1 MGVEDKGSD
10 PHVVSE
16 VVAEKHLD
24 YDSESQMQPQT
35 EGTLKRQLKNRHIA
49 MISIGGVIGTGLF
62 LGTATSL
69 QSGGPIGL
77 LLGYMAVGSVC
88 YSVMISLGEMVAY
101 LPLPGGHITLA
112 ERFVDPAF
120 SFVMGWNYWYNW
132 TIILPAELSAAAVL
146 INFWNKSVNNAVW
159 ITMCLVVVITINM
172 FGAGVYGEC
181 EFIFAS
187 IKVITITALI
197 ILGIVLDLGGGPN
210 HDRIGFRY
218 WKNPGPFVQF
228 EGIGGA
234 KGQFLGWFAVLI
246 QAAFSFIGTEIVAI
260 AAGEAKNPRRN
271 LPKAIKRVYIRI
283 LLFYIGG
290 VIVIGLLVPSSDPSL
305 SLDTSD
311 AAGSPFVI
319 ALKHAGISGLPSVIN
334 AALLTSAWSAA
345 SSDLYTSSR
354 ALYGLAMV
362 GNAPKVFTKVTKN
375 GLPIVSLVTCAAFSA
390 LAYMGISKGSGRVF
404 GWFVNMTSIAG
415 LMTWFGICVTY
426 VRFYKGF
433 KLQGFDRKTLPYAHV
448 LQPYAAYYAI
458 FMCLLICFFSG
469 WEVFLRGKWQTD
481 KFVTTYIPLVLFP
494 ILYFG
499 AKIYNRVPMVKPQ
512 DMDFVTGLKEIE
524 AETYDEPPPR
534 NWVERFW
541 QWLVRLSPPAMLLT
555 KSRSLTPSSCFPSAD
570 VKRLASREMDL
581 LPCNAYD
588 IPIMLAHRALD
599 TPTRSITPLL
609 QRRQMLL
616 MMYCRCSIRSCVI
629 LYIPDSPGEQRIYP
643 PHHWYWSET
652 ELLCVLPHV
661 V

>member
-1 MGVEDKGSD
+1 MGVDSKGPS
-10 PHVVSE
+10 HVLSE
-16 VVAEKHLD
+16 NIVAEKDLD
-24 YDSESQMQPQT
+24 YDTESHIAPQD
-35 EGTLKRQLKNRHIA
+35 GKLQRHLKNRHIA

-77 LLGYMAVGSVC
+77 LLGYAAVGTVC

-101 LPLPGGHITLA
+101 LPLPGGHIRLA

-146 INFWNKSVNNAVW
+146 MNFWNKSVNNAVW
-159 ITMCLVVVITINM
+159 ITMCLVVVVTINM

-187 IKVITITALI
+187 IKVITITGLI

-218 WKNPGPFVQF
+218 WKDPGPFVQYDK
-228 EGIGGA
+228 IQGA
-234 KGQFLGWFAVLI
+234 KGRFLGWFAVLT

-290 VIVIGLLVPSSDPSL
+290 VTIIGLIVPSSDPSL
-305 SLDTSD
+305 ALTTSD
-311 AAGSPFVI
+311 AGKSPFVI
-319 ALKHAGISGLPSVIN
+319 AIKHAGISGLPSVIN

-354 ALYGLAMV
+354 ALYGLAMA
-362 GNAPKVFTKVTKN
+362 GNAPRVFLKCTKN
-375 GLPIVSLVTCAAFSA
+375 GLPIVALVTSASFSA
-390 LAYMGISKGSGRVF
+390 LAYMGVATGSGKVF

-415 LMTWFGICVTY
+415 LMTWFGISVTY
-426 VRFYKGF
+426 LRFYKGF
-433 KLQGFDRKTLPYAHV
+433 KLQGYDRKSLPYAHI
-448 LQPYAAYYAI
+448 LQPYAAWYGM

-469 WEVFLRGKWQTD
+469 WSVFLRGNWDVALFITN
-481 KFVTTYIPLVLFP
+481 YLPLALFP
-494 ILYFG
+494 ILYIG
-499 AKIYNRVPMVKPQ
+499 AKLYYRTPSVKPEN
-512 DMDFVTGLKEIE
+512 MDFITGLKEIE
-524 AETYDEPPPR
+524 ADTYDEPPPR

-541 QWLVRLSPPAMLLT
+541 QWLM
-555 KSRSLTPSSCFPSAD
+555 
-570 VKRLASREMDL
+570 
-581 LPCNAYD
+581 
-588 IPIMLAHRALD
+588 
-599 TPTRSITPLL
+599 
-609 QRRQMLL
+609 
-616 MMYCRCSIRSCVI
+616 
-629 LYIPDSPGEQRIYP
+629 
-643 PHHWYWSET
+643 
-652 ELLCVLPHV
+652 
-661 V
+661 

>member
-1 MGVEDKGSD
+1 MAIPVSARGAHGPQYINSPQPGLAGEDPPSTSPFLSSSVYASSTMGVEDKGSNS
-10 PHVVSE
+10 HIVSE
-16 VVAEKHLD
+16 AVVEKHLD
-24 YDSESQMQPQT
+24 YDSESQIPPLQV

-62 LGTATSL
+62 LGTASSL
-69 QSGGPIGL
+69 QAGGPIGL
-77 LLGYMAVGSVC
+77 LLGYMLVGTVC

-101 LPLPGGHITLA
+101 LPLPGGHIKLA

-146 INFWNKSVNNAVW
+146 INYWNKSVNNAVW

-187 IKVITITALI
+187 IKVITITGLI

-210 HDRIGFRY
+210 HDRLGFRY

-228 EGIGGA
+228 DNIAGA
-234 KGQFLGWFAVLI
+234 KGRFLGFFAVLT

-271 LPKAIKRVYIRI
+271 LPKAIKRVYVRI

-290 VIVIGLLVPSSDPSL
+290 VIIIGLLVPSSEPDL
-305 SLDTSD
+305 NLKTSD
-311 AAGSPFVI
+311 AGKSPFVI
-319 ALKHAGISGLPSVIN
+319 AIKHAGISGLPSVIN

-362 GNAPKVFTKVTKN
+362 GNAPKIFTKVTRK
-375 GLPIVSLVTCAAFSA
+375 GLPIVSLLTCAAFSA
-390 LAYMGISKGSGRVF
+390 LAYMGISAGSGRVF
-404 GWFVNMTSIAG
+404 TWFVNMTSIAG

-426 VRFYKGF
+426 IRFYKGF
-433 KLQGFDRKTLPYAHV
+433 KVQGYDRKTLPYAHF
-448 LQPYAAYYAI
+448 LQPFAAWYAM
-458 FMCLLICFFSG
+458 FGCLIICFFSG
-469 WEVFLRGKWQTD
+469 WTVFLKGHWATD
-481 KFVTTYIPLVLFP
+481 TFITNYLPLALFP
-494 ILYFG
+494 ILYIG
-499 AKIYNRVPMVKPQ
+499 AKLWNRTPLVRPE

-524 AETYDEPPPR
+524 ADTYDEPPPR

-541 QWLVRLSPPAMLLT
+541 QWLM
-555 KSRSLTPSSCFPSAD
+555 
-570 VKRLASREMDL
+570 
-581 LPCNAYD
+581 
-588 IPIMLAHRALD
+588 
-599 TPTRSITPLL
+599 
-609 QRRQMLL
+609 
-616 MMYCRCSIRSCVI
+616 
-629 LYIPDSPGEQRIYP
+629 
-643 PHHWYWSET
+643 
-652 ELLCVLPHV
+652 
-661 V
+661 